1 MQLLH
6 HKVTSTIII
15 LFFFTLIVLIL
26 TVSASLPLWSNTI
39 IFFPG
44 TAQDV
49 PPFAGAAPLPL
60 GSNLVRPLSENRLRR

>member
-15 LFFFTLIVLIL
+15 LFFTLIVLIL

-39 IFFPG
+39 IFFRG
-44 TAQDV
+44 TAQNV